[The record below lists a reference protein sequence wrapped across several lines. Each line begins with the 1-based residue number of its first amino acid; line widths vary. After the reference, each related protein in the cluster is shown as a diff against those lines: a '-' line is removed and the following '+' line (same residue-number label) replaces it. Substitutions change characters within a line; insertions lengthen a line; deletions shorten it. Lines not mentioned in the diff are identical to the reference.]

1 MYILREFTLLK
12 KMQKIVPYALVA
24 SLKVG
29 RKTMSEFRVSNTL
42 KDQYYQFQW
51 TENHSDIPF

>member
-1 MYILREFTLLK
+1 MYILREVYLVEK
-12 KMQKIVPYALVA
+12 NAKKIVPYAHVA

-42 KDQYYQFQW
+42 KDQYDQCQ
-51 TENHSDIPF
+51 